1 MNNSFSNFDYLPDLF
16 ASASLHWILLMM
28 LLSYIS
34 LPFYIYV
41 HKINK
46 QREESFP
53 LIMKQFY
60 KMVKIAYFC
69 FFMVIVIGSVILLT
83 FFSNILSNP
92 SFEKFHI
99 VLIIFLLF
107 GGAVVTIQF
116 LAFIVTLQVFHV
128 LIFLIAIQNL
138 LRFFFPLRFS
148 LLKNSTDRYV
158 KQFYIFFVSKEIAC
172 FLLFAA
178 CDNDFL
184 PRNIWETGHV
194 VYLIT
199 FLIMNVLI
207 SQLSPLI
214 YIPIIWRTRKNKTL
228 MYSQQ
233 HAYLYRYV
241 FWQNVLVFSFKT
253 IALPYL
259 MENPE
264 IDRILVGILY
274 NDFSTLPLTIQLSY
288 LWCNRHCLFI
298 NFNIKTFLKVL
309 CGKDDVS
316 VHPVAA
322 PIVYSIT

>member
-1 MNNSFSNFDYLPDLF
+1 
-16 ASASLHWILLMM
+16 
-28 LLSYIS
+28 
-34 LPFYIYV
+34 
-41 HKINK
+41 
-46 QREESFP
+46 
-53 LIMKQFY
+53 
-60 KMVKIAYFC
+60 
-69 FFMVIVIGSVILLT
+69 
-83 FFSNILSNP
+83 
-92 SFEKFHI
+92 
-99 VLIIFLLF
+99 
-107 GGAVVTIQF
+107 
-116 LAFIVTLQVFHV
+116 
-128 LIFLIAIQNL
+128 
-138 LRFFFPLRFS
+138 
-148 LLKNSTDRYV
+148 
-158 KQFYIFFVSKEIAC
+158 
-172 FLLFAA
+172 
-178 CDNDFL
+178 
-184 PRNIWETGHV
+184 
-194 VYLIT
+194 
-199 FLIMNVLI
+199 MNVLI

-253 IALPYL
+253 VRNFEWNIVKFVFEIALPYL